1 MKKLIIN
8 EKFINLLEKNGI
20 GEKYAGE
27 SEILYGDWRGLDI
40 SKFRF
45 FLHKIVDL
53 ENYEDR
59 EILHN
64 EIHNNNF
71 TALIM
76 KDVIK
81 LIEKES

>member
-1 MKKLIIN
+1 MKKLVIN
-8 EKFINLLEKNGI
+8 EKFMNLLEENKI

-27 SEILYGDWRGLDI
+27 SEISYGAWRGLDI

-53 ENYEDR
+53 ENYEDK
-59 EILHN
+59 EVLHN

-76 KDVIK
+76 KDILKIVNN
-81 LIEKES
+81 